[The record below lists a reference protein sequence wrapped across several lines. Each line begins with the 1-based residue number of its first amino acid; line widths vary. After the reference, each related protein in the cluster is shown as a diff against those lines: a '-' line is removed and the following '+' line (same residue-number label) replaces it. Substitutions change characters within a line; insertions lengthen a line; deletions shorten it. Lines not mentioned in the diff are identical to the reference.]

1 MNPLFLILVFALTLV
16 IWDVIERIV
25 WLRKSSNRPPQLSF
39 ARFASALMIALPI
52 CLLAMSVMA
61 QVPVDPDL
69 PSETTLRIAEPF
81 IVMLAK
87 QYTWLCTVLI
97 GIGTLRLVGKP
108 VVAAWHW
115 YVLQTPSPNDDAFL
129 AKVERSRAWKVFFFL
144 IDWLGSIKLP
154 PRPANEPKP

>member
-1 MNPLFLILVFALTLV
+1 MNPQ
-16 IWDVIERIV
+16 E
-25 WLRKSSNRPPQLSF
+25 SSSKREHSPDKRHRDF
-39 ARFASALMIALPI
+39 ARFVALFVVLPFCLLVLPI
-52 CLLAMSVMA
+52 LAQA
-61 QVPVDPDL
+61 PVDPDL

-108 VVAAWHW
+108 AVAAWHW

-129 AKVERSRAWKVFFFL
+129 AKVERSRGWKVFFFL

>member
-1 MNPLFLILVFALTLV
+1 MNPQ
-16 IWDVIERIV
+16 ERTQRTKAAQV
-25 WLRKSSNRPPQLSF
+25 LPDGHCTQSPDKRHRDF
-39 ARFASALMIALPI
+39 ARFMCAMLVSGAIG
-52 CLLAMSVMA
+52 LLATWSVFA
-61 QVPVDPDL
+61 QVPADPDL

-97 GIGTLRLVGKP
+97 AIGTLRLVGKP
-108 VVAAWHW
+108 AVAAWHW

-129 AKVERSRAWKVFFFL
+129 AKVERSRGWKVFFFL